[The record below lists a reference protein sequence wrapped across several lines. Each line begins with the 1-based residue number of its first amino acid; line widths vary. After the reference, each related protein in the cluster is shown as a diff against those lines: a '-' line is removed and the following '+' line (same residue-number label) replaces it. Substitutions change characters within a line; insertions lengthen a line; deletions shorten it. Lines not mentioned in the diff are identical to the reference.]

1 MNWYQCWKSTKFLI
15 LLGLFVSLDLLLAII
30 YCHYKPAVMDSKS
43 ETFWTAFGAISTL
56 LGSIAGFGAILYAM
70 YTLKQ
75 QIIISNNTNQD
86 SYYATIDSAYYDLLK
101 EALNRPYLIHKEER
115 TTKKQEQEYDIYA
128 FMMWNFLET
137 IYDRCEY
144 FRRESERRAKDD
156 HLIETWYPVIDVES
170 RNHGEWFERPDNYR
184 KLKKKFREF
193 MKFEFQ
199 VYKLFE
205 ALKEYNESNEE
216 ILHFISKDKS
226 DQALPENL
234 LTDRSALQ
242 DFIEKKYGNNAD
254 SVQAFLKSFQTKL
267 RNDNQGTKHI
277 RA

>member
-1 MNWYQCWKSTKFLI
+1 
-15 LLGLFVSLDLLLAII
+15 
-30 YCHYKPAVMDSKS
+30 
-43 ETFWTAFGAISTL
+43 
-56 LGSIAGFGAILYAM
+56 
-70 YTLKQ
+70 
-75 QIIISNNTNQD
+75 
-86 SYYATIDSAYYDLLK
+86 
-101 EALNRPYLIHKEER
+101 
-115 TTKKQEQEYDIYA
+115 
-128 FMMWNFLET
+128 MMWNFLET